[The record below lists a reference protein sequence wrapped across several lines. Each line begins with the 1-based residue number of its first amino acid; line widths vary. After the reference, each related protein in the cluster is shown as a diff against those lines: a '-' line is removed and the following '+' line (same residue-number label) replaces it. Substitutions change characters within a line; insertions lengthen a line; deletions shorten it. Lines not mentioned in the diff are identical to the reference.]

1 MDSAMEAPKWKSQ
14 NSFKI
19 NPVMEALRDM
29 LHE

>member
-19 NPVMEALRDM
+19 NVMEALRDM